1 MDILTILGVVVG
13 LGALLGGQMV
23 EGGNIE
29 SLLQA
34 TAAVIVLGGTLG
46 AVMVQFTLPVFIR
59 SIKMGI
65 EVLTSPKD
73 ETLHYI
79 EKMVEYSTIVRKQG
93 ILALENKVKEIKDPF
108 MKKGLMLLIDGIQPG
123 QIREILEV
131 DSGFREEY
139 HHMSAKV
146 FEAAGGYCPTFGII
160 GAVMG
165 LIHVMENLAD
175 PAKLGAGIAVAFVA
189 TIYGVLSANLI
200 FLPVG
205 NKLKMRARQETIT
218 YELIIEGLMSIAG
231 GENPRMM
238 QEKLEG
244 FLRENQKSKMKK
256 P

>member
-1 MDILTILGVVVG
+1 MDILTILGVVIG
-13 LGALLGGQMV
+13 LTALLGGQAI
-23 EGGNIE
+23 EGGHLE
-29 SLLQA
+29 SLLQM
-34 TAAVIVLGGTLG
+34 TAAIIVLGGTLG
-46 AVMVQFTLPVFIR
+46 AVMVQFTLPVFLR
-59 SIKMGI
+59 SIKLAI
-65 EVLTSPKD
+65 EVLISHKD
-73 ETLHYI
+73 ESLDYI

-108 MKKGLMLLIDGIQPG
+108 MKKGLQLLIDGIQPG
-123 QIREILEV
+123 QIRDILEV
-131 DSGFREEY
+131 DCGFREEY
-139 HHMSAKV
+139 HHMSSKV

-175 PAKLGAGIAVAFVA
+175 PSKLGAGIAVAFVA

-200 FLPVG
+200 FLPIG
-205 NKLKMRARQETIT
+205 NKLKLRARLESIT

-244 FLRENQKSKMKK
+244 FLRENQKTKMKK
-256 P
+256 I

>member
-13 LGALLGGQMV
+13 LGALIGGQAI
-23 EGGNIE
+23 EGGHLE
-29 SLLQA
+29 SLLQF
-34 TAAVIVLGGTLG
+34 TAAMIVLGGTLG
-46 AVMVQFTLPVFIR
+46 AVMVQFTLPVFSR
-59 SIKMGI
+59 SIKLGI
-65 EVLTSPKD
+65 EVLTNPKD
-73 ETLHYI
+73 ESLHYI
-79 EKMVEYSTIVRKQG
+79 EKMVEYSTVVRKQG
-93 ILALENKVKEIKDPF
+93 ILALENKVKEVKDPF
-108 MKKGLMLLIDGIQPG
+108 MKKGLQLLIDGIQPG
-123 QIREILEV
+123 QIRDILEV

-175 PAKLGAGIAVAFVA
+175 PAKLGSGIAVAFVA

-200 FLPVG
+200 FLPIG
-205 NKLKMRARQETIT
+205 NKLKLRARLETIT

-244 FLRENQKSKMKK
+244 FLRENQKSQMKK
-256 P
+256 I